1 MAATAPAP
9 DETTFEAL
17 HPEGHHDPGLNLH
30 ARMLLVMKHIGF
42 IPKTGTGPE
51 SQGSYAFARVEIIK
65 DRVRDELVAHGVMP
79 HASFSGRDIQVLNG
93 TDRNGNART
102 SILATVWGTMTFVN
116 VDDPDDRFEVAM
128 HGQGIDSQD
137 KAVSKATTSADKY
150 ALLNAFQIPT
160 GKDPDEEGEDVPTG
174 QRQQPRQQAPR
185 QPAGNGGDPRDAGW
199 DGGGYVDNDGTT
211 GAHDDGYRHQ
221 QQQPRQQQ
229 RYPSAAPSPGGKCP
243 KHNRPWKSGQY
254 GWFCSAKDDS
264 TEKGYCN
271 LKPEPG
277 WVQSQER

>member
-1 MAATAPAP
+1 MASTAPAQAPEP
-9 DETTFEAL
+9 DL
-17 HPEGHHDPGLNLH
+17 HPDGYYSPDLNLH
-30 ARMLLVMKHIGF
+30 QRMLLVMEHIGF
-42 IPKTGTGPE
+42 IPKTGTGPQ

-79 HASFSGRDIQVLNG
+79 HASFDGREIQVLNG

-174 QRQQPRQQAPR
+174 SQGQRSRPPQQQRAQQ
-185 QPAGNGGDPRDAGW
+185 GGGDPRGDDPGW
-199 DGGGYVDNDGTT
+199 F
-211 GAHDDGYRHQ
+211 HQ
-221 QQQPRQQQ
+221 QEPQGQQGGQQ
-229 RYPSAAPSPGGKCP
+229 RYPSAAPSPGGQCP
-243 KHNRPWKSGQY
+243 KHRRAWKSGQY

-264 TEKGYCN
+264 TEKGYCI
-271 LKPEPG
+271 LKPEPA

>member
-174 QRQQPRQQAPR
+174 SQGQRRPQQQRPPQQAPQGQQATWSDGSPMPDDGGFRQQPPPQQ
-185 QPAGNGGDPRDAGW
+185 G
-199 DGGGYVDNDGTT
+199 
-211 GAHDDGYRHQ
+211 
-221 QQQPRQQQ
+221 Q
-229 RYPSAAPSPGGKCP
+229 RYPSAAPSPGGQCP
-243 KHNRPWKSGQY
+243 RHRKAWKSGQY

-271 LKPEPG
+271 LKPEPA